1 MSFTEI
7 FKNVYRFADSVNVY
21 AIKNGKSAIL
31 IDFGSGDVLNH
42 ISEIGIDNIEY
53 ILHTHYHRDQCY
65 GDSVALEKNIKIA
78 APDMEKKLFSEAED
92 FWKKKSYYDIYFFKP
107 TFFTSTCNIPLELTF
122 KEGDKFEFGPYEL
135 KILETAGHTMG
146 SISYLIEIEGKKVAF
161 TGDLIHSGGKVI
173 TYYDLEY
180 YYNDNGENGIVRSF
194 ESFKKLLDNQPD
206 MLLPSHGDI
215 IEDPRSEIKALVAR
229 FERARNIFSTRNAS
243 IEYIF
248 TEEQEQVA
256 IPLVNLEEF
265 FPSMIHGGFSPPYI
279 VKGSHEN
286 CILIDF
292 AGCNFFG
299 YTEAQLDK
307 MLEENNIKRIDFVI
321 PTHYHDDHTA
331 GFSVLQK
338 KGIKIYALEN
348 IVDVLENPTHYRIG
362 CLTETPIKVDRVLK
376 DGEILKWDDYEFQV
390 FHFPGQTEYHMGMFG
405 EVDGKSVFWTGDSIA
420 QQLWKN
426 RFNNMNCINYC
437 RLGKDVGHMKCAD
450 ILLKCNPEYLAIS
463 HYGIIKVNRELLEE
477 YKKYVSEYE
486 PIVSEIVAQEDANM
500 GYDPNWI
507 SFKPIRV
514 ITETGSQF
522 KTNLVVR
529 NYLNKTSSIEIEL
542 NLPDNWEADLGK
554 STYNIEPMTFE
565 QIPMTIK
572 IPKNEDS
579 NGRTIITANITW
591 NGMDIG
597 PFPDL
602 MVDHGHAPS
611 KTWKGWTPDQKTNLV
626 MWIYRHIIRDRK
638 FFK

>member
-1 MSFTEI
+1 MSFIEVL
-7 FKNVYRFADSVNVY
+7 KNVYRFIDSVNVY
-21 AIKNGKSAIL
+21 AIKNENNAIL

-42 ISEIGIDNIEY
+42 LSEIGVDNVEY

-65 GDSVALEKNIKIA
+65 GDSIALKKNIKIGV
-78 APDMEKKLFSEAED
+78 PDIEKKLFSEAED

-107 TFFTSTCNIPLELTF
+107 TFFTSTYNIPLDLTF
-122 KEGDKFEFGPYEL
+122 KEGDTFQFGPYNL
-135 KILETAGHTMG
+135 KIVETTGHTMG
-146 SISYLIEIEGKKVAF
+146 SISYLLEIEGKKLAF

-206 MLLPSHGDI
+206 MLLPSHGDTI
-215 IEDPRSEIKALVAR
+215 SDPPSEIKALVAR
-229 FERARNIFSTRNAS
+229 FERARNILSSRNAS
-243 IEYIF
+243 IEHMF
-248 TEEQEQVA
+248 TEEQEQIG
-256 IPLVNLEEF
+256 IPMVDLEEF
-265 FPSMIHGGFSPPYI
+265 FPSILHRGFSPPYI
-279 VKGSHEN
+279 IKGSHEN

-299 YTEAQLDK
+299 YTEAQLDEL
-307 MLEENNIKRIDFVI
+307 LEKNNIKKIDFVI
-321 PTHYHDDHTA
+321 PTHYHDDHSA
-331 GFSVLQK
+331 GFSLLQK
-338 KGIKIYALEN
+338 KGIKIYAFEN
-348 IVDVLENPTHYRIG
+348 VVDVLENPTHYRIG
-362 CLTETPIKVDRVLK
+362 CLTETPITVDRVLK

-405 EVDGKSVFWTGDSIA
+405 KVDGKSVFWTGDSIA
-420 QQLWKN
+420 QMLWEN

-437 RLGKDVGHMKCAD
+437 RLGEGVGHMKCAD

-477 YKKYVSEYE
+477 YKKFVSEYE

-500 GYDPNWI
+500 GFDPNWI

-514 ITETGSQF
+514 LTAPGSQF

-542 NLPDNWEADLGK
+542 NLPNNWEADLENLSYQIDPK
-554 STYNIEPMTFE
+554 TFE
-565 QIPMTIK
+565 EIPMAIK
-572 IPKNEDS
+572 IPNNEDP

-591 NGMDIG
+591 NGVSLG

-602 MVDHGHAPS
+602 MVDHGFNPS
-611 KTWKGWTPDQKTNLV
+611 KTWKGWTPDQRTNLV
-626 MWIYRHIIRDRK
+626 MWIYKHITRDRR

>member
-7 FKNVYRFADSVNVY
+7 FEDVYKFADFVNVY
-21 AIKNGKSAIL
+21 IIKNGKSAIL
-31 IDFGSGDVLNH
+31 IDFGSGEVLNH
-42 ISEIGIDNIEY
+42 LLEIGIDNVEY

-65 GDSVALEKNIKIA
+65 GDKKALEHKIKIA
-78 APDMEKKLFSEAED
+78 ASDIEKKLFSEAED

-107 TFFTSTCNIPLELTF
+107 TFFTSTYNIPLEQTF
-122 KEGDKFEFGPYEL
+122 KEGDIFEFGPYKL

-146 SISYLIEIEGKKVAF
+146 SISYLLEIEGKKLAF

-180 YYNDNGENGIVRSF
+180 IYNDNGENGIVRSF
-194 ESFKKLLDNQPD
+194 ESFKKLLENQPD
-206 MLLPSHGDI
+206 MLLPSHGDRI
-215 IEDPRSEIKALVAR
+215 DEPRSEIKALTAR

-243 IEYIF
+243 IEHMF
-248 TEEQEQVA
+248 TEEQEQIG
-256 IPLVNLEEF
+256 IPMVDLEEF
-265 FPSMIHGGFSPPYI
+265 FPSILHKGFSPPYI
-279 VKGSHEN
+279 IKGNHEN
-286 CILIDF
+286 CILIDC

-299 YTEAQLDK
+299 YTEAQLNEIFAK
-307 MLEENNIKRIDFVI
+307 NNIKQIDFVI

-331 GFSVLQK
+331 GFGELQK

-348 IVDVLENPTHYRIG
+348 IVDVLENPTHYRLG
-362 CLTETPIKVDRVLK
+362 CLTETPIKIDRMLK
-376 DGEILKWDDYEFQV
+376 DGQTFKWDDYEFQV

-405 EVDGKSVFWTGDSIA
+405 KVDGRTVFWTGDSIA
-420 QQLWKN
+420 QMLWEN
-426 RFNNMNCINYC
+426 RFNNMNCLNYC
-437 RLGKDVGHMKCAD
+437 RLGEGVGHMKCAD

-486 PIVSEIVAQEDANM
+486 PIIAEIVAQEDANI
-500 GYDPNWI
+500 GFDPNWI

-514 ITETGSQF
+514 VTSPGGQF

-529 NYLNKTSSIEIEL
+529 NYLNKVSSIEIEL
-542 NLPDNWEADLGK
+542 NLPNNWEAELEK
-554 STYNIEPMTFE
+554 SSYQIESKRFKE
-565 QIPMTIK
+565 IPMTIK
-572 IPKNEDS
+572 VPNNEDP
-579 NGRTIITANITW
+579 NKRTIITANIIW
-591 NGMDIG
+591 NGINLG

-602 MVDHGHAPS
+602 MVDHGYTPL
-611 KTWKGWTPDQKTNLV
+611 KTWKGWTPDLKSNLV
-626 MWIYRHIIRDRK
+626 MWIYKHITRDRR

>member
-7 FKNVYRFADSVNVY
+7 FKDVYKFADYVNVY
-21 AIKNGKSAIL
+21 AIKSGESAIL

-42 ISEIGIDNIEY
+42 LSEIGVDNVEY

-65 GDSVALEKNIKIA
+65 GDKKALEYNIKIT
-78 APDMEKKLFSEAED
+78 APDVEKKLFSVAED

-107 TFFTSTCNIPLELTF
+107 TFFTSTYNIPLEQTF
-122 KEGDKFEFGPYEL
+122 KEGDIFEFGPYKL
-135 KILETAGHTMG
+135 KILETAGHTTG
-146 SISYLIEIEGKKVAF
+146 SISYLLEIEGKKLAF

-180 YYNDNGENGIVRSF
+180 IYNDNGENGIVRSF

-206 MLLPSHGDI
+206 MLLPSHGDLVK
-215 IEDPRSEIKALVAR
+215 DPRSEIKALTAR
-229 FERARNIFSTRNAS
+229 FERARNIFATRNAS

-248 TEEQEQVA
+248 TEEHEQIG
-256 IPLVNLEEF
+256 IPMVDLEEY
-265 FPSMIHGGFSPPYI
+265 FPSILHKGFSPPYI
-279 VKGSHEN
+279 LKGSHEN

-292 AGCNFFG
+292 AGCSFFG
-299 YTEAQLDK
+299 YTEAQLNK
-307 MLEENNIKRIDFVI
+307 LLEENGIKHIDFVI

-331 GFSVLQK
+331 GFDLLQK
-338 KGIKIYALEN
+338 RGIKIYAFEN

-376 DGEILKWDDYEFQV
+376 EGEVLKWDEYEFQI

-405 EVDGKSVFWTGDSIA
+405 KVDGKSVFWTGDSIA
-420 QQLWKN
+420 QLLWEN

-437 RLGKDVGHMKCAD
+437 RLGENVGHMKCAD

-486 PIVSEIVAQEDANM
+486 SIVAEIVAQDDPNM
-500 GYDPNWI
+500 GFDPNWI

-514 ITETGSQF
+514 ISEPGREF
-522 KTNLVVR
+522 KTNLVIR
-529 NYLNKTSSIEIEL
+529 NYLNTTSSVQIKL
-542 NLPDNWEADLGK
+542 NLPDNWDADLK
-554 STYNIEPMTFE
+554 DSKYKIDPNRFE
-565 QIPMTIK
+565 EIPMTIK
-572 IPKNEDS
+572 IPNNEDP
-579 NGRTIITANITW
+579 NGRTIITANIVW
-591 NGMDIG
+591 NEVNLG

-602 MVDHGHAPS
+602 MVDHGYNTLE
-611 KTWKGWTPDQKTNLV
+611 TWSGWTPDQKKNLV
-626 MWIYRHIIRDRK
+626 MWIFKHIARDRR

>member
-1 MSFTEI
+1 MD
-7 FKNVYRFADSVNVY
+7 FKKLFENVYRFDDYVNVY
-21 AIKNGKSAIL
+21 AIKNGKNAIL
-31 IDFGSGDVLNH
+31 IDFASGNVLNH
-42 ISEIGIDNIEY
+42 LSEIGVERVEY
-53 ILHTHYHRDQCY
+53 IFHTHYHRDQCY
-65 GDSVALEKNIKIA
+65 GDSLALEKNIKIA
-78 APDMEKKLFSEAED
+78 ASDTEKQLFSEAED

-107 TFFTSTCNIPLELTF
+107 TFFTSTYNIPLKLTF
-122 KEGDKFEFGPYEL
+122 KEDDTFEFGPYKL
-135 KILETAGHTMG
+135 KILETTGHTMG
-146 SISYLIEIEGKKVAF
+146 SISYLLEIEGKKLAF

-180 YYNDNGENGIVRSF
+180 FYNDNGENGIVRSF
-194 ESFKKLLDNQPD
+194 ESFKKLLDIQPD
-206 MLLPSHGDI
+206 TLLPSHGDI
-215 IEDPRSEIKALVAR
+215 IADPPNEIQALTAR
-229 FERARNIFSTRNAS
+229 FERARNIFSSRNAS
-243 IEYIF
+243 IENMF
-248 TEEQEQVA
+248 TEEQEQIG
-256 IPLVNLEEF
+256 IPMVDLEKL
-265 FPSMIHGGFSPPYI
+265 FPSILHRGFSPPYI
-279 VKGSHEN
+279 IKGNHDN

-307 MLEENNIKRIDFVI
+307 LFEKNNIKHIDFVI

-331 GFSVLQK
+331 GFILLQK
-338 KGIKIYALEN
+338 KGINIYALEN

-376 DGEILKWDDYEFQV
+376 DGETLKWDDYEFQV

-405 EVDGKSVFWTGDSIA
+405 KVDGKSVFWTGDSIA
-420 QQLWKN
+420 QTLWEN

-437 RLGKDVGHMKCAD
+437 RLGEGVGHMKCAD

-477 YKKYVSEYE
+477 YKKFVSEYE

-500 GYDPNWI
+500 GFDPNWI

-514 ITETGSQF
+514 ITSPGSQF
-522 KTNLVVR
+522 KTKLVVR

-542 NLPDNWEADLGK
+542 NLPSNWKADLEK
-554 STYNIEPMTFE
+554 LRHKIDPMTFE
-565 QIPMTIK
+565 EIPITIK
-572 IPKNEDS
+572 IPNNEDP
-579 NGRTIITANITW
+579 NGRSIITANIIW
-591 NGMDIG
+591 NEVNLG

-602 MVDHGHAPS
+602 MVDHGYAPLKS
-611 KTWKGWTPDQKTNLV
+611 WKGWTPDQRTNLV
-626 MWIYRHIIRDRK
+626 MWIYKHLTRDRK